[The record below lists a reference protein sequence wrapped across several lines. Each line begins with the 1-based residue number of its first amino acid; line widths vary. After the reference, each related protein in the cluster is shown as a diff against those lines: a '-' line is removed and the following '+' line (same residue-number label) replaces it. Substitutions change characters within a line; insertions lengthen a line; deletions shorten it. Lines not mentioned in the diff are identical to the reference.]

1 MRREG
6 ARFVQTAGVI
16 GGRALR
22 PEDVRP
28 SPSATE
34 VRTASGVFTVGVSR
48 SRIHAFGSNGWDAVL
63 WLGSWMS
70 RLIHRDSGWVVTV
83 REGRPELMSGT
94 QPLVSTESFDTL
106 RAAQLRAVELIEEMR
121 TVP

>member
-1 MRREG
+1 MTREL

-22 PEDVRP
+22 SDAVGP

-34 VRTASGVFTVGVSR
+34 VGTSSGVFTVGVSR

-83 REGRPELMSGT
+83 REGRPELMPGT
-94 QPLVSTESFDTL
+94 QPLVSSESFETYP
-106 RAAQLRAVELIEEMR
+106 AARRRAVELIKEMR
-121 TVP
+121 TAP

>member
-1 MRREG
+1 MTREL

-16 GGRALR
+16 GGRAVR
-22 PEDVRP
+22 PEEARP
-28 SPSATE
+28 WPFATE
-34 VRTASGVFTVGVSR
+34 VGTSSGVSTVGVSR

-70 RLIHRDSGWVVTV
+70 RLLHRDSGWVVTV

-94 QPLVSTESFDTL
+94 QQLVSCESFETF
-106 RAAQLRAVELIEEMR
+106 RAARLRGVELIEEMR
-121 TVP
+121 TAP

>member
-1 MRREG
+1 MTREL

-16 GGRALR
+16 GGRAVR
-22 PEDVRP
+22 PEEARP
-28 SPSATE
+28 SPFATE
-34 VRTASGVFTVGVSR
+34 VGTSSGVFTVGVSR

-94 QPLVSTESFDTL
+94 QPLVSSESFETF

-121 TVP
+121 TAP

>member
-1 MRREG
+1 MVREQ
-6 ARFVQTAGVI
+6 ARFAQNEGVF
-16 GGRALR
+16 GGQALR

-34 VRTASGVFTVGVSR
+34 VETWSGVFTVGVSR
-48 SRIHAFGSNGWDAVL
+48 RRIHAFGSNGWDAVL

-70 RLIHRDSGWVVTV
+70 RLVHRDSGWVVTV

-94 QPLVSTESFDTL
+94 QPLVSSESFETF

-121 TVP
+121 SAP